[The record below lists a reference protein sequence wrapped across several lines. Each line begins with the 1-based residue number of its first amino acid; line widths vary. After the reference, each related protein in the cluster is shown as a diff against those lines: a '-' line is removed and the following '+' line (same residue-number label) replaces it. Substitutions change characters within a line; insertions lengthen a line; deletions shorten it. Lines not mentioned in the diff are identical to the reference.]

1 MTVEGLRDEDEG
13 SELVLAI
20 ETKRILIKL
29 GALGKEFVDIKDGD
43 NDEGSN
49 RSEFGNEGSDC
60 DLKGIEDKMAIEERN
75 PENRSVVEGNE
86 IGNEGSDCDLKGKQ
100 VIEDYEDG
108 WGVNWDDVFEDYED
122 GWGVN
127 RDDVIE
133 DYNYGWG

>member
-1 MTVEGLRDEDEG
+1 MRRKLKR
-13 SELVLAI
+13 
-20 ETKRILIKL
+20 ETLKRREK
-29 GALGKEFVDIKDGD
+29 GAFKEIKDGD

-49 RSEFGNEGSDC
+49 RSEFGNEGRDC
-60 DLKGIEDKMAIEERN
+60 DLKGIEDEMAIEERN

-86 IGNEGSDCDLKGKQ
+86 IGNEGGDCDLKGKE
-100 VIEDYEDG
+100 VIEDYEYG

-133 DYNYGWG
+133 DYEDRWG